1 MDIRIDMKIIMVG
14 SYNSNYVCTDGQC
27 LVHIATNSIDDS
39 DVMGVV
45 VEGQFSHQRL
55 YFQVTAPQ
63 QLYHVFGIL
72 MQTLMGVH
80 LVLDMLD
87 M

>member
-14 SYNSNYVCTDGQC
+14 SYNSNYVCADGQC

-45 VEGQFSHQRL
+45 VEGQFSHQGL